1 MTLVEPLL
9 SAYRRVRTFLRGW
22 GVRRYAIEVAADYV
36 DDFEIPGVEICD
48 QWENADRS
56 YVFVVQSKE
65 DLRGLSQIVKGIIGV
80 TRI

>member
-1 MTLVEPLL
+1 MKLLKPLL
-9 SAYRRVRTFLRGW
+9 SAYRTMRTSLRGW

-36 DDFEIPGVEICD
+36 NDFEIPGVEICD
-48 QWENADRS
+48 RWENADRS
-56 YVFVVQSKE
+56 YVFVVQSKK